1 MPEPKESGETRQEYV
16 SRFMKSEEAQRDYP
30 DRDQRLAVAF
40 SMWREKHGGKKPEKK
55 D

>member
-1 MPEPKESGETRQEYV
+1 MPYPTKGQTKQDYISEFMRSKESE
-16 SRFMKSEEAQRDYP
+16 KDYP

-40 SMWREKHGGKKPEKK
+40 NLWREKHGGKKPEKK